1 MNYVYIMDLV
11 GRDSFIKG
19 RMYPI
24 SFIKSKTIEKKD
36 TYFEHTY
43 SVKSQNSSKW
53 YNVIIKNNGSK
64 IHGFSCECPQFRSNH
79 TCKHVAAVIMRN
91 MYIIEE
97 YEIIDELAA
106 SKRILDRF
114 KAISIKTI
122 KEKLELD
129 LEFLFD
135 YGINLKLSIGNTK
148 KYKLS
153 TVSKLNSFLNAYY
166 QKEEYRFG
174 KSLTYESNIHYFS
187 KSDEEI
193 LDYLKECFF
202 SRNEYYY
209 GGNLNLTEREFREII
224 NLLKNHEFYITN
236 YGKIL
241 NVYDGLPTK
250 YLLTKKDDNYVVSIE
265 DYENYK
271 FLGDKYILYKHN
283 LYIMKNDE
291 VEYLSLLQENKIKEL
306 VFSRKDLKVFNNG
319 LFNNMKSNMTISD
332 EINEI
337 VIPEKPNVKLY
348 FDIAYS
354 KLKCNVIFDYKGMEV
369 NYFEESEFL
378 RDNEYENEIE
388 KEILDYGFREEKNNF
403 IIDDDEKMYYFIDEV
418 LNTLSEKYEV
428 FTSKKIDSTKILKK
442 VSTTSNFSIGKDGIM
457 SYSFNADGINKDE
470 LSDLFVALKQKKRY
484 YKLKNNNIVDLS
496 VNESLEELNTIVS
509 ELNLSK
515 EDINSGDVVIPK
527 YRTLYIDSLK
537 KNKYKNIKTNSLF
550 DDFISNFKKYK
561 DLTINLE
568 KEDEN
573 ILRDYQKDG
582 VKWLKTIYK
591 CGLGGILAD
600 EMGLGK
606 SIQTIMFIKEIL
618 KEKKDAKIII
628 VVPTSLIYN
637 WEKEFLKFAPKLK
650 YVVVANTKQKR
661 LEVFSKKD
669 EYNIFITSYGLIKND
684 KDEYEDMNFEL
695 CVVDEAQNIKNYQA
709 QMTREIKKIKANC
722 KIALTGTPVENNVME
737 LWSIFDFIM
746 PGYLNSVIKF
756 REKYNIKGVTETDL
770 KILKLLNYQITPF
783 ILRRKKED
791 VIKSLPE
798 KIENKVYIDL
808 PEKQK
813 KLYLKVLNDTKKEM
827 DKMIRNGGFQK
838 SRMKILQLLTKL
850 RQICIDPNVMY
861 ENYDGESIKIEEL
874 IRIVNESI
882 ENNHKTLIFSSFK
895 RALENVSKEFNKNN
909 ISYYMIDGSVRSKDR
924 MNMVEKFNEDDTD
937 CFLITLKSG
946 GTGLNLVGAD
956 TVIHLDIWWNPQV
969 ENQATDR
976 AHRIGQTKNVSV
988 IKLITKGTI
997 EEKIIELQ
1005 EKKKI
1010 LSKNLIEGKNDSELL
1025 ASLTEKDI
1033 INLLSVGE

>member
-1 MNYVYIMDLV
+1 
-11 GRDSFIKG
+11 
-19 RMYPI
+19 
-24 SFIKSKTIEKKD
+24 
-36 TYFEHTY
+36 
-43 SVKSQNSSKW
+43 
-53 YNVIIKNNGSK
+53 
-64 IHGFSCECPQFRSNH
+64 
-79 TCKHVAAVIMRN
+79 
-91 MYIIEE
+91 
-97 YEIIDELAA
+97 
-106 SKRILDRF
+106 
-114 KAISIKTI
+114 
-122 KEKLELD
+122 
-129 LEFLFD
+129 
-135 YGINLKLSIGNTK
+135 
-148 KYKLS
+148 
-153 TVSKLNSFLNAYY
+153 
-166 QKEEYRFG
+166 
-174 KSLTYESNIHYFS
+174 
-187 KSDEEI
+187 
-193 LDYLKECFF
+193 
-202 SRNEYYY
+202 
-209 GGNLNLTEREFREII
+209 
-224 NLLKNHEFYITN
+224 
-236 YGKIL
+236 
-241 NVYDGLPTK
+241 
-250 YLLTKKDDNYVVSIE
+250 
-265 DYENYK
+265 
-271 FLGDKYILYKHN
+271 
-283 LYIMKNDE
+283 
-291 VEYLSLLQENKIKEL
+291 
-306 VFSRKDLKVFNNG
+306 
-319 LFNNMKSNMTISD
+319 
-332 EINEI
+332 
-337 VIPEKPNVKLY
+337 
-348 FDIAYS
+348 
-354 KLKCNVIFDYKGMEV
+354 MEV

-457 SYSFNADGINKDE
+457 SYSFNADGINKDD

-496 VNESLEELNTIVS
+496 ANESLEELNTIVS

-527 YRTLYIDSLK
+527 YRALYIDSLK

-582 VKWLKTIYK
+582 VRWLKTIYK
-591 CGLGGILAD
+591 CGLGGVLAD

-637 WEKEFLKFAPKLK
+637 WEKEFLKFAPNLK
-650 YVVVANTKQKR
+650 YVVVANNKQRR

-669 EYNIFITSYGLIKND
+669 EYNIFVTSYGLIKND

-722 KIALTGTPVENNVME
+722 KIALIGTPVENNVME

-756 REKYNIKGVTETDL
+756 REKYNIKDVTEADL

-808 PEKQK
+808 PDKQK

-827 DKMIRNGGFQK
+827 DEMIRNG
-838 SRMKILQLLTKL
+838 
-850 RQICIDPNVMY
+850 
-861 ENYDGESIKIEEL
+861 
-874 IRIVNESI
+874 
-882 ENNHKTLIFSSFK
+882 
-895 RALENVSKEFNKNN
+895 
-909 ISYYMIDGSVRSKDR
+909 
-924 MNMVEKFNEDDTD
+924 
-937 CFLITLKSG
+937 
-946 GTGLNLVGAD
+946 
-956 TVIHLDIWWNPQV
+956 
-969 ENQATDR
+969 
-976 AHRIGQTKNVSV
+976 
-988 IKLITKGTI
+988 
-997 EEKIIELQ
+997 
-1005 EKKKI
+1005 
-1010 LSKNLIEGKNDSELL
+1010 
-1025 ASLTEKDI
+1025 
-1033 INLLSVGE
+1033 

>member
-1 MNYVYIMDLV
+1 
-11 GRDSFIKG
+11 
-19 RMYPI
+19 
-24 SFIKSKTIEKKD
+24 
-36 TYFEHTY
+36 
-43 SVKSQNSSKW
+43 
-53 YNVIIKNNGSK
+53 
-64 IHGFSCECPQFRSNH
+64 
-79 TCKHVAAVIMRN
+79 
-91 MYIIEE
+91 
-97 YEIIDELAA
+97 
-106 SKRILDRF
+106 
-114 KAISIKTI
+114 
-122 KEKLELD
+122 
-129 LEFLFD
+129 
-135 YGINLKLSIGNTK
+135 
-148 KYKLS
+148 
-153 TVSKLNSFLNAYY
+153 
-166 QKEEYRFG
+166 
-174 KSLTYESNIHYFS
+174 
-187 KSDEEI
+187 
-193 LDYLKECFF
+193 
-202 SRNEYYY
+202 
-209 GGNLNLTEREFREII
+209 
-224 NLLKNHEFYITN
+224 
-236 YGKIL
+236 
-241 NVYDGLPTK
+241 
-250 YLLTKKDDNYVVSIE
+250 
-265 DYENYK
+265 
-271 FLGDKYILYKHN
+271 
-283 LYIMKNDE
+283 
-291 VEYLSLLQENKIKEL
+291 
-306 VFSRKDLKVFNNG
+306 
-319 LFNNMKSNMTISD
+319 
-332 EINEI
+332 
-337 VIPEKPNVKLY
+337 
-348 FDIAYS
+348 
-354 KLKCNVIFDYKGMEV
+354 MEV

-457 SYSFNADGINKDE
+457 SYSFNADGINKDD

-496 VNESLEELNTIVS
+496 ANESLEELNTIVS

-527 YRTLYIDSLK
+527 YRALYIDSLK

-582 VKWLKTIYK
+582 VRWLKTIYK
-591 CGLGGILAD
+591 CGLGGVLAD

-637 WEKEFLKFAPKLK
+637 WEKEFLKFAPNLK
-650 YVVVANTKQKR
+650 YVVVANNKQRR

-669 EYNIFITSYGLIKND
+669 EYNIFVTSYGLIKND

-722 KIALTGTPVENNVME
+722 KIALIGTPVENNVME

-756 REKYNIKGVTETDL
+756 REKYNIKDVTEADL

-808 PEKQK
+808 PDKQK

-827 DKMIRNGGFQK
+827 DEMIRNGGFQK

-874 IRIVNESI
+874 LRIVNESI
-882 ENNHKTLIFSSFK
+882 ENNHKILIFSSFK
-895 RALENVSKEFNKNN
+895 RVLEMFQES
-909 ISYYMIDGSVRSKDR
+909 
-924 MNMVEKFNEDDTD
+924 
-937 CFLITLKSG
+937 L
-946 GTGLNLVGAD
+946 
-956 TVIHLDIWWNPQV
+956 Q
-969 ENQATDR
+969 
-976 AHRIGQTKNVSV
+976 
-988 IKLITKGTI
+988 
-997 EEKIIELQ
+997 KIIFHT
-1005 EKKKI
+1005 I
-1010 LSKNLIEGKNDSELL
+1010 
-1025 ASLTEKDI
+1025 
-1033 INLLSVGE
+1033 

>member
-1 MNYVYIMDLV
+1 
-11 GRDSFIKG
+11 
-19 RMYPI
+19 
-24 SFIKSKTIEKKD
+24 
-36 TYFEHTY
+36 
-43 SVKSQNSSKW
+43 
-53 YNVIIKNNGSK
+53 
-64 IHGFSCECPQFRSNH
+64 
-79 TCKHVAAVIMRN
+79 
-91 MYIIEE
+91 
-97 YEIIDELAA
+97 
-106 SKRILDRF
+106 
-114 KAISIKTI
+114 
-122 KEKLELD
+122 
-129 LEFLFD
+129 
-135 YGINLKLSIGNTK
+135 
-148 KYKLS
+148 
-153 TVSKLNSFLNAYY
+153 
-166 QKEEYRFG
+166 
-174 KSLTYESNIHYFS
+174 
-187 KSDEEI
+187 
-193 LDYLKECFF
+193 
-202 SRNEYYY
+202 
-209 GGNLNLTEREFREII
+209 
-224 NLLKNHEFYITN
+224 
-236 YGKIL
+236 
-241 NVYDGLPTK
+241 
-250 YLLTKKDDNYVVSIE
+250 
-265 DYENYK
+265 
-271 FLGDKYILYKHN
+271 
-283 LYIMKNDE
+283 
-291 VEYLSLLQENKIKEL
+291 
-306 VFSRKDLKVFNNG
+306 
-319 LFNNMKSNMTISD
+319 
-332 EINEI
+332 
-337 VIPEKPNVKLY
+337 
-348 FDIAYS
+348 
-354 KLKCNVIFDYKGMEV
+354 MEV

-457 SYSFNADGINKDE
+457 SYSFNADGINKDD

-496 VNESLEELNTIVS
+496 ANESLEELNTIVS

-527 YRTLYIDSLK
+527 YRALYIDSLK

-561 DLTINLE
+561 DLNIDLE
-568 KEDEN
+568 KNDEK

-582 VKWLKTIYK
+582 VRWLKTIYK
-591 CGLGGILAD
+591 CGLGGVLAD

-618 KEKKDAKIII
+618 KEKPDSKIII

-637 WEKEFLKFAPKLK
+637 WEKEFLKFAPNLK
-650 YVVVANTKQKR
+650 YVVVANNKQRR
-661 LEVFSKKD
+661 LEIFSKRD
-669 EYNIFITSYGLIKND
+669 NYNIFITSYGLIKND
-684 KDEYEDMNFEL
+684 KDEYENINFEL

-709 QMTREIKKIKANC
+709 QMTKEIKKIKATC
-722 KIALTGTPVENNVME
+722 KIALTGTPVENNIME

-746 PGYLNSVIKF
+746 PGYLNNVIKF
-756 REKYNIKGVTETDL
+756 REKYNIRNVDEEGL
-770 KILKLLNYQITPF
+770 KTLKLLNYQITPF

-798 KIENKVYIDL
+798 KIENKIYIDL
-808 PEKQK
+808 PDKQK
-813 KLYLKVLNDTKKEM
+813 KLYLKVLNDTKREM
-827 DKMIRNGGFQK
+827 DEMIKSGGFQK

-874 IRIVNESI
+874 LRIVNESI
-882 ENNHKTLIFSSFK
+882 ENNHKILIFSSFK
-895 RALENVSKEFNKNN
+895 RVLENVSREFTKNN
-909 ISYYMIDGSVRSKDR
+909 ISYYMIDGSVKSKDR
-924 MNMVEKFNEDDTD
+924 MSMVERFNEDDTD

-976 AHRIGQTKNVSV
+976 AHRIGQTKNASV

-1005 EKKKI
+1005 DKKKI
-1010 LSKNLIEGKNDSELL
+1010 LSENLIEGKNDSESL

>member
-1 MNYVYIMDLV
+1 
-11 GRDSFIKG
+11 
-19 RMYPI
+19 
-24 SFIKSKTIEKKD
+24 
-36 TYFEHTY
+36 
-43 SVKSQNSSKW
+43 
-53 YNVIIKNNGSK
+53 
-64 IHGFSCECPQFRSNH
+64 
-79 TCKHVAAVIMRN
+79 
-91 MYIIEE
+91 
-97 YEIIDELAA
+97 
-106 SKRILDRF
+106 
-114 KAISIKTI
+114 
-122 KEKLELD
+122 
-129 LEFLFD
+129 
-135 YGINLKLSIGNTK
+135 
-148 KYKLS
+148 
-153 TVSKLNSFLNAYY
+153 
-166 QKEEYRFG
+166 
-174 KSLTYESNIHYFS
+174 
-187 KSDEEI
+187 
-193 LDYLKECFF
+193 
-202 SRNEYYY
+202 
-209 GGNLNLTEREFREII
+209 
-224 NLLKNHEFYITN
+224 
-236 YGKIL
+236 
-241 NVYDGLPTK
+241 
-250 YLLTKKDDNYVVSIE
+250 
-265 DYENYK
+265 
-271 FLGDKYILYKHN
+271 
-283 LYIMKNDE
+283 
-291 VEYLSLLQENKIKEL
+291 
-306 VFSRKDLKVFNNG
+306 
-319 LFNNMKSNMTISD
+319 
-332 EINEI
+332 
-337 VIPEKPNVKLY
+337 
-348 FDIAYS
+348 
-354 KLKCNVIFDYKGMEV
+354 MEV

-442 VSTTSNFSIGKDGIM
+442 VSTTSNFSVGKDGIM
-457 SYSFNADGINKDE
+457 SYSFNADGINKDD

-496 VNESLEELNTIVS
+496 ANESLEELNTIVS

-527 YRTLYIDSLK
+527 YRALYIDSLK

-582 VKWLKTIYK
+582 VRWLKTIYK
-591 CGLGGILAD
+591 CGLGGVLAD

-618 KEKKDAKIII
+618 KVKKDAKIII

-637 WEKEFLKFAPKLK
+637 WEKEFLKFAPNLK
-650 YVVVANTKQKR
+650 YVVVANNKQRR

-669 EYNIFITSYGLIKND
+669 EYNIFVTSYGLIKND

-722 KIALTGTPVENNVME
+722 KIALIGTPVENNVME

-756 REKYNIKGVTETDL
+756 REKYNIKDVTEADL

-808 PEKQK
+808 PDKQK

-827 DKMIRNGGFQK
+827 DEMIRNGGFQK

-874 IRIVNESI
+874 LRIVNESI
-882 ENNHKTLIFSSFK
+882 ENNHKILIFSSFK
-895 RALENVSKEFNKNN
+895 RVLEMFQES
-909 ISYYMIDGSVRSKDR
+909 
-924 MNMVEKFNEDDTD
+924 
-937 CFLITLKSG
+937 L
-946 GTGLNLVGAD
+946 
-956 TVIHLDIWWNPQV
+956 Q
-969 ENQATDR
+969 
-976 AHRIGQTKNVSV
+976 
-988 IKLITKGTI
+988 
-997 EEKIIELQ
+997 KIIFHT
-1005 EKKKI
+1005 I
-1010 LSKNLIEGKNDSELL
+1010 
-1025 ASLTEKDI
+1025 
-1033 INLLSVGE
+1033 